1 MENRLLINLML
12 IEEES
17 TATIQDGKSKEEES
31 FNKEDDKVANK
42 NKL

>member
-12 IEEES
+12 IEKES
-17 TATIQDGKSKEEES
+17 TATIQDGKSEEES